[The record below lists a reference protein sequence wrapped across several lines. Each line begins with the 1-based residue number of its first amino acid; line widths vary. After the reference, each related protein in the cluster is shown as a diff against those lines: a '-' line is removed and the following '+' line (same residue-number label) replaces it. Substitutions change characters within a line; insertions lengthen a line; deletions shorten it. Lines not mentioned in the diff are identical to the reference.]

1 MARRLIGEAAIL
13 DAARQAFAS
22 KGYDGTS
29 IRDIAEAAGVSLSA
43 LYYYY
48 PSKYEAL
55 YALVLD
61 AFDHYF
67 AESGEAL
74 ESAGDDAR
82 NQLDALVR
90 HLVMYRVKN
99 AAQSKLLL
107 QEADKLHGEGATLV
121 RKKQIESNDR
131 FHAVINL
138 GVEQGH
144 FETPYPD
151 DCVRAIISMCNA
163 ISMWYRPGGSLKVK
177 DLQDR
182 YSHFAFEVA
191 QCSAPPIPVGRP
203 RRARGTASTSA
214 SDDAAS
220 VVAERPAPRS

>member
-1 MARRLIGEAAIL
+1 MARRLIGERAIL
-13 DAARQAFAS
+13 DAARQEFAD

-29 IRDIAEAAGVSLSA
+29 IRHIADAAGVSLSA

-55 YALVLD
+55 YALVVD

-67 AESGEAL
+67 LESGNAL
-74 ESAGDDAR
+74 EAAGDDAR

-90 HLVMYRVKN
+90 HLVLYRVKN

-107 QEADKLHGEGATLV
+107 QEASKLHGDGATVV
-121 RKKQIESNDR
+121 RKKQVESNDR
-131 FHAVINL
+131 FHAVIDL
-138 GVEQGH
+138 GVVQGH

-163 ISMWYRPGGSLKVK
+163 ISMWYRQDGKLKVE

-182 YSHFAFEVA
+182 YSHFAFDLAE
-191 QCSAPPIPVGRP
+191 CLTPPSVTTLRPKQTKRTPVR
-203 RRARGTASTSA
+203 STKTRTPLA
-214 SDDAAS
+214 NK
-220 VVAERPAPRS
+220 R